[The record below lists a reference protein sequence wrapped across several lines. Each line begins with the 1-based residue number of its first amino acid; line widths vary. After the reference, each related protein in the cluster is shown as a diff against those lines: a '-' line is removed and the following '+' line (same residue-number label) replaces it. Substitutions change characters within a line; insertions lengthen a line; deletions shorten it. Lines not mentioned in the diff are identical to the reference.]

1 LEAVVCPALEE
12 AEGMAEGVAVV
23 CLALEE
29 GEAEGALTFPE
40 VSIISYPLVLFYNA
54 PLKLLVFNKLCYY

>member
-1 LEAVVCPALEE
+1 MVCPALEE

-23 CLALEE
+23 CLALAE

-40 VSIISYPLVLFYNA
+40 VSIISN
-54 PLKLLVFNKLCYY
+54 

>member
-1 LEAVVCPALEE
+1 MEVVCLALAE

-29 GEAEGALTFPE
+29 GEAEGALTFLE
-40 VSIISYPLVLFYNA
+40 VSTYN
-54 PLKLLVFNKLCYY
+54 